1 MGDFSR
7 NASRL
12 SRIKMAE
19 DVGKDAC
26 IRFVDESEFK
36 ELNEQMSQLKRQ
48 FACIHEAHELQTI
61 HCNHFRM

>member
-1 MGDFSR
+1 MGKE
-7 NASRL
+7 AS
-12 SRIKMAE
+12 
-19 DVGKDAC
+19 